1 MKKMK
6 YFAFIALAGLFVA
19 CEKDETKVIFS
30 DSPVVPTLQT
40 VPDLTL
46 KRADGNKTIE
56 FTGTEVDPG
65 FMASA
70 TYILEI
76 AKSGTNFADP
86 VTIFSGAFP
95 ASMKTTI
102 TDLNAALL
110 TKFTADQ
117 QASADLRLRAQL
129 VVDAGTGA
137 RGTSANPIEYLSPV
151 KTVNVTPYGLP
162 RLDLINSG
170 ITQKVESALGDGIYL
185 GYVKLDAAKPFTIKD
200 PDTNVIY
207 GGANDKLAVN
217 GAALV
222 AGVSGW
228 HRLTVNTKLLTYE
241 LKEYRIGLI
250 GSATPNGWN
259 APDSKMEYNPVSGAW
274 TITVDL
280 VVGHIKFR
288 ANDDWSS
295 GIINLG
301 IGDAENPQYTL
312 NNLWND
318 GKSKDIPIDA
328 AGNYTITLFMRS
340 SGYSATIK
348 KN

>member
-1 MKKMK
+1 MKKLK
-6 YFAFIALAGLFVA
+6 YFAFIALAGVLTA

-65 FMASA
+65 FKASA

-76 AKSGTNFADP
+76 CKSGNKFADAE
-86 VTIFSGAFP
+86 VIYSGIVP
-95 ASMKTTI
+95 GSMKI
-102 TDLNAALL
+102 TVSDLNGNLL
-110 TKFTADQ
+110 KKFTPDQSAAADI
-117 QASADLRLRAQL
+117 RLRAQL

-137 RGTSANPIEYLSPV
+137 RGTSTNPIEYISAV

-162 RLDLINSG
+162 RLDLVNSG
-170 ITQKVESALGDGIYL
+170 ITQKIESALGDGIYM
-185 GYVKLDAAKPFTIKD
+185 GFVKLDPAKPFTVKD
-200 PDTNVIY
+200 PDTNVAY
-207 GGANDKLAVN
+207 GGANDKLAVS
-217 GAALV
+217 GAALKTE
-222 AGVSGW
+222 VSGW
-228 HRLTVNTKLLTYE
+228 HRLTVNTKALTYE

-250 GSATPNGWN
+250 GSATPNGWD
-259 APDSKMEYNPVSGAW
+259 APDSKLEYNPALGSW
-274 TITVDL
+274 SIKLDL
-280 VVGHIKFR
+280 VVGHVKFR

-301 IGDAENPQYTL
+301 IGDGEHPEYTL
-312 NNLWND
+312 ENLWNS
-318 GKSKDIPIDA
+318 GSSKDIPITA
-328 AGNYTITLFMRS
+328 AGNYTVTLFMKS
-340 SGYSATIK
+340 TGYSCTIK